1 MRQSLV
7 QTVHITLVL
16 LLTSPLLI
24 LFLLSTKKNIVL
36 DVKRWSKLLKL
47 PGDSDVINL
56 LVLLSRYK
64 EFRNLFYHRVRT
76 GNLLAK
82 ILMRFFKIFYTE
94 LPTLGI
100 WTDSIGPGLFIQH
113 GVCTIIAADSIGEN
127 CSINQQVTIGYI
139 DDINSP
145 TIGDNVR
152 ITAGAKVLGGV
163 KIGDNV
169 TVGANAVV
177 LKDVP
182 NNCVVVGVPARI
194 IRKDGVLVNQPL

>member
-1 MRQSLV
+1 MVR
-7 QTVHITLVL
+7 TVHITLL
-16 LLTSPLLI
+16 LLASPLLI
-24 LFLLSTKKNIVL
+24 LFLLSTKQNIIL
-36 DVKRWSKLLKL
+36 DIKRWSKILKL
-47 PGDSDVINL
+47 TSDSDVINL

-64 EFRNLFYHRVRT
+64 EFRNLFYYRVRT
-76 GNLLAK
+76 GNPSAK
-82 ILMRFFKIFYTE
+82 ILIHFFKIFYKE

-139 DDINSP
+139 DDVNRP
-145 TIGDNVR
+145 TIGNNVR
-152 ITAGAKVLGGV
+152 ITAGAKVIGGV

-194 IRKDGVLVNQPL
+194 VKKDGVQVNQQL

>member
-1 MRQSLV
+1 MR
-7 QTVHITLVL
+7 TVHITLL
-16 LLTSPLLI
+16 LLTSPILL
-24 LFLLSTKKNIVL
+24 LFLLSTKQNIIL
-36 DVKRWSKLLKL
+36 DIKRWSKILKL
-47 PGDSDVINL
+47 TSDSDIINL
-56 LVLLSRYK
+56 LVLFSRYA
-64 EFRNLFYHRVRT
+64 EFRNLFYYRVRT
-76 GNLLAK
+76 GNQLAK
-82 ILMRFFKIFYTE
+82 ILMYLFKIFYKE

-113 GVCTIIAADSIGEN
+113 GVCTIIAADSIGKN
-127 CSINQQVTIGYI
+127 CSINQQVTIGYS
-139 DDINSP
+139 DDVNRP

-152 ITAGAKVLGGV
+152 ITAGAKVIGGV

-194 IRKDGVLVNQPL
+194 VKKDGVRVDQQL

>member
-1 MRQSLV
+1 MRRSPV
-7 QTVHITLVL
+7 RTVHIVLL

-24 LFLLSTKKNIVL
+24 LFLLSTKQNIIL
-36 DVKRWSKLLKL
+36 DIKRWSKILKL
-47 PGDSDVINL
+47 TSDSNVINL

-64 EFRNLFYHRVRT
+64 EFRNLFYYRVRT
-76 GNLLAK
+76 GNPSAK
-82 ILMRFFKIFYTE
+82 ILMHFFKIFYKE

-113 GVCTIIAADSIGEN
+113 GVCTIIAADSIGKN
-127 CSINQQVTIGYI
+127 CSINQQVTIGYS
-139 DDINSP
+139 DDVNRP

-152 ITAGAKVLGGV
+152 ITAGAKVIGGV

-194 IRKDGVLVNQPL
+194 VSKDGVRVDQQL